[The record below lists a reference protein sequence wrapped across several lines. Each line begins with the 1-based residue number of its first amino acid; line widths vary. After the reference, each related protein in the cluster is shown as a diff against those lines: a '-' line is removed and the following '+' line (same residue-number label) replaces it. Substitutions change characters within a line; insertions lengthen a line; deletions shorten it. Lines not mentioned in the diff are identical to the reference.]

1 MNPKGPARRIT
12 ANVTKLPE
20 VFAIAT
26 RKNVMQVTD
35 RLLGHFYL
43 YYGQYWTLG
52 RRLMKREGLS

>member
-43 YYGQYWTLG
+43 
-52 RRLMKREGLS
+52 